1 MAVRLYTV
9 QGCHP
14 RSGWSDLGVY
24 DKHQKPCN
32 DAAKAHTERTGQV
45 NRVIQK
51 PKGWTPD

>member
-45 NRVIQK
+45 TRVIQK